1 MKIELQKIIFILIII
16 IFLLVIWDTQVLFY
30 WKTISVLLH
39 ESFHALIGFIF
50 GGNDI
55 SISLSS
61 KESGITY
68 INNLSNYSIPF
79 VVSAGYIGTIL
90 VGGYL
95 LRVGFQFFQAQVYTF
110 IAGNWILI
118 TGIFLL
124 KPDNF
129 FFKYSLTLGLIFI
142 IISIFSNLYSSLL
155 LIFLSI
161 TLLTYGIYDFS
172 DILFKPEN
180 TDAGILAKWLLENGI
195 LSGNMKNIS
204 LNIGITWY
212 IFNIF
217 IIMYFMKFLFFGDKT
232 GDFRI
237 DRMIELVNN
246 GNVPKDVANWF
257 LEKGKDLD
265 GNPIPLEKIDF
276 MKRDKHE

>member
-1 MKIELQKIIFILIII
+1 MKIELQKIIFIAIII
-16 IFLLVIWDTQVLFY
+16 IFLLVIWDTQILVY
-30 WKTISVLLH
+30 WKTLSVLLH
-39 ESFHALIGFIF
+39 ESFHALIGLIL
-50 GGNDI
+50 GGTDI

-61 KESGITY
+61 LESGTTTIS
-68 INNLSNYSIPF
+68 NLSNFAIPF

-90 VGGYL
+90 VGGFL

-110 IAGNWILI
+110 IAGNWIMI

-129 FFKYSLTLGLIFI
+129 FFKFSLTLGLIFI
-142 IISIFSNLYSSLL
+142 IISILSRLYSSLL
-155 LIFLSI
+155 LIILSI
-161 TLLTYGIYDFS
+161 TLLTYGIYDIS
-172 DILFKPEN
+172 DILFNPEI
-180 TDAGILAKWLLENGI
+180 TDAGILAKYLLGNGF
-195 LSGNMKNIS
+195 LGGNFKNIAF
-204 LNIGITWY
+204 NIGITWY
-212 IFNIF
+212 ILNIF
-217 IIMYFMKFLFFGDKT
+217 IIIYFMKFLFFGDKT

-237 DRMIELVNN
+237 DRMIEMVNN

>member
-1 MKIELQKIIFILIII
+1 MKIELQKIIFIAIII
-16 IFLLVIWDTQVLFY
+16 IFLLVIWDTQILVY
-30 WKTISVLLH
+30 WKTLSVLLH
-39 ESFHALIGFIF
+39 ESFHALIGLIL
-50 GGNDI
+50 GGTDI

-61 KESGITY
+61 LESGTTTIS
-68 INNLSNYSIPF
+68 NLSNFSIPF

-90 VGGYL
+90 VGGFL

-110 IAGNWILI
+110 IAGNWIMI

-129 FFKYSLTLGLIFI
+129 FFKFSLTLGLIFI
-142 IISIFSNLYSSLL
+142 IISLLSRLYSSLL

-161 TLLTYGIYDFS
+161 TLLTYGIYDIS
-172 DILFKPEN
+172 DILFNPEI
-180 TDAGILAKWLLENGI
+180 TDAGILAKYLLGNGF
-195 LSGNMKNIS
+195 LGGNFKNIAF
-204 LNIGITWY
+204 NIGITWY
-212 IFNIF
+212 ILNIF
-217 IIMYFMKFLFFGDKT
+217 IIIYFMKFLFFGDKT

-237 DRMIELVNN
+237 DRMIEMVNN

>member
-1 MKIELQKIIFILIII
+1 MKIELQKIIFIAIII
-16 IFLLVIWDTQVLFY
+16 IFLLVIWDTQILVY
-30 WKTISVLLH
+30 WKTLSVLLH
-39 ESFHALIGFIF
+39 ESFHALIGLIL
-50 GGNDI
+50 GGTNI

-61 KESGITY
+61 LESGTTTIS
-68 INNLSNYSIPF
+68 NLSNFAIPF

-90 VGGYL
+90 VGGFL

-110 IAGNWILI
+110 IAGNWIMI

-129 FFKYSLTLGLIFI
+129 FFKFSLTLGLIFI
-142 IISIFSNLYSSLL
+142 IISLLSRLYSSLL

-161 TLLTYGIYDFS
+161 TLLTYGIYDIN
-172 DILFKPEN
+172 DILFNPEI
-180 TDAGILAKWLLENGI
+180 TDAGILAKYLL
-195 LSGNMKNIS
+195 GNAFLGGNFKNIAF
-204 LNIGITWY
+204 NIGITWY
-212 IFNIF
+212 ILNIF
-217 IIMYFMKFLFFGDKT
+217 IIIYFMKFLFFGDKT

-237 DRMIELVNN
+237 DRMIEMVNN

-265 GNPIPLEKIDF
+265 GNPISLEKIDF